1 MAWLSGR
8 GGAGRGV
15 QGSGP
20 PSGDQDDLRYLRKSE
35 EFFLGGGGILI
46 MIICHILNR
55 ISCYDFVV
63 YSVTY
68 ARESSFHETTVCN
81 FVCRCTERTPLD
93 CSLYTSHVTN
103 MFNCVH
109 FYRQKNDDEHQHNPH
124 CIVLIVPL
132 LLGRV
137 WKKMLPESKYGAVC
151 LTYLK
156 SDQNNITKGTR
167 LSRNAPKGLQQSPY
181 PQLDLWR
188 ERDTRGGTT
197 WIFSHEVAFFS

>member
-8 GGAGRGV
+8 GGAGWGV

-55 ISCYDFVV
+55 ISCYDFFV

-68 ARESSFHETTVCN
+68 DSLAVITVCD

-93 CSLYTSHVTN
+93 SSLYTSHVTN
-103 MFNCVH
+103 MFNCV
-109 FYRQKNDDEHQHNPH
+109 F
-124 CIVLIVPL
+124 
-132 LLGRV
+132 
-137 WKKMLPESKYGAVC
+137 
-151 LTYLK
+151 
-156 SDQNNITKGTR
+156 
-167 LSRNAPKGLQQSPY
+167 
-181 PQLDLWR
+181 
-188 ERDTRGGTT
+188 
-197 WIFSHEVAFFS
+197 